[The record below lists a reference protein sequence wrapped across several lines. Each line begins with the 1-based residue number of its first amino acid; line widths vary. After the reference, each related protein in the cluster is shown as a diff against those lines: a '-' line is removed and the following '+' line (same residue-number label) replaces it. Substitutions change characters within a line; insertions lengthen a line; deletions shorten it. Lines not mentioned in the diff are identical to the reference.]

1 MRKLKLALAQTNP
14 IVGDIPGNLAHIK
27 DMILQARSE
36 HVDVVVFPELALTGY
51 PPEDLLLKPS
61 FIDKNLRALDEL
73 LGFAPELLVLVGF
86 VDRQDDIYNAAAVL
100 HGGKLHG
107 IYRKQY
113 LPNYGVFDENRYF
126 QEGVES
132 PVLEYRSARLGIN
145 ICEDIWYPKGPL
157 YTQTLMGDAEC
168 ILNLSASPFHAGK
181 REVRENMLCT
191 RAVDSACYIAYV
203 NMVGGQDELVFDGQ
217 SLVISP
223 DGEIESR
230 GKAFQEDLLIT
241 EIDLDHVFRVRLHD
255 PRRRKDR
262 LSQSLDRPQWNQD
275 DVLVRWKIEEA
286 GRRQA
291 PGGARPEKK
300 VLVKSPY
307 TQPLDR
313 LSEIYEALVT
323 GVRDYVRKN
332 SFREVLVGLS
342 GGIDSA
348 LVAAIATDAL
358 GAEHVHGLF
367 MPSMF
372 TSQESYEDVL
382 KLSGTLKVHVET
394 IPIGAAFEQFL
405 QILSPH
411 FQDRPRDT
419 AEENLQSRI
428 RGLLLMALS
437 NKFHWLVLTTGN
449 KSEMSVGYQTLYGD
463 MAGGFSVLKDVPK
476 TLVYDLADFLNTR
489 RSDTIPNSII
499 EKAPTAE
506 LRPNQKDLDSLPPY
520 EILDTIMEAY
530 VEDDQGFEEII
541 GKGFDPATVARVL
554 SLIDKSEYKRRQ
566 SPPGIKLTLRAFGKD
581 WRVPIT
587 NRFKEI

>member
-14 IVGDIPGNLAHIK
+14 TVGDIPGNLNHIK
-27 DMILQARSE
+27 DMIGQARSE
-36 HVDVVVFPELALTGY
+36 HADVVVFPELALTGY

-61 FIDKNLRALDEL
+61 FIDRNLRALEEL
-73 LGFAPELLVLVGF
+73 VGFAPDLLVMVGF
-86 VDRQDDIYNAAAVL
+86 VDRRDDIYNSAAVL
-100 HGGKLHG
+100 YGGKIQG
-107 IYRKQY
+107 IYHKQY

-126 QEGVES
+126 QEGMES
-132 PVLEYRSARLGIN
+132 PVIEFRSIRLGIN

-157 YTQTLMGDAEC
+157 YTQTVVGDAEC
-168 ILNLSASPFHAGK
+168 VLNLSASPFHAGK
-181 REVRENMLCT
+181 REVRESMLCT

-223 DGEIESR
+223 EGTIESR
-230 GKAFQEDLLIT
+230 GKAFQEDLIIT

-255 PRRRKDR
+255 PRRRKDK
-262 LSQSLDRPQWNQD
+262 LSQSLDKPQWNQD
-275 DVLVRWKIEEA
+275 DVLVTWKIEES
-286 GRRQA
+286 GRTRTS
-291 PGGARPEKK
+291 GTHRTEKK
-300 VLVKSPY
+300 TLVKSAFSP
-307 TQPLDR
+307 PLDR
-313 LSEIYEALVT
+313 LAEIYEALVT

-332 SFREVLVGLS
+332 HFRDVLIGLS
-342 GGIDSA
+342 GGIDST
-348 LVAAIATDAL
+348 LVAAIAADAL
-358 GAEHVHGLF
+358 GPEQVHGLF

-382 KLSGTLKVHVET
+382 KLSGTLKISVET
-394 IPIGAAFEQFL
+394 IPIGGSFEQFL
-405 QILSPH
+405 QILAPL

-419 AEENLQSRI
+419 TEENLQSRI

-476 TLVYDLADFLNTR
+476 TLVYDLADYLNSQR
-489 RSDTIPNSII
+489 ADIIPKRII

-506 LRPNQKDLDSLPPY
+506 LRPNQKDVDSLPPY
-520 EILDTIMEAY
+520 EILDPIMEAY

-541 GKGFDPATVARVL
+541 GKGFDPATVSKVL
-554 SLIDKSEYKRRQ
+554 TLIDRSEYKRRQ
-566 SPPGIKLTLRAFGKD
+566 SPPGIKLTMRAFGKD

-587 NRFKEI
+587 NRFKEV